1 MNFSIYLHLL
11 RMNHRKEIKVKEK
24 YKYREFMLNNN
35 WMEPTQS
42 HAGPENPENSSVIFS
57 TTVTGDYFK
66 ITSSG
71 RSALFEFRWR
81 LLPIAISTLA
91 LIVSFLA
98 YLKK

>member
-1 MNFSIYLHLL
+1 MNFLIYLHLL
-11 RMNHRKEIKVKEK
+11 RMNHRQEIKIKEK
-24 YKYREFMLNNN
+24 YKYRDFMLNNN
-35 WMEPTQS
+35 WMEPTRS
-42 HAGPENPENSSVIFS
+42 YAGPESPENSSVIFS
-57 TTVTGDYFK
+57 KTIIGDYFK

-81 LLPIAISTLA
+81 LLPIAISILA